1 MSVLLYIGLETVAC
15 FSIRSQFLLVS
26 NNNQVAFGELELN
39 PEFNLMQLSVEDF
52 ENKIQVKPAA
62 DCCHWAYVFPFI
74 YCFPN
79 SDVF

>member
-1 MSVLLYIGLETVAC
+1 LYIGLETVAC

-52 ENKIQVKPAA
+52 ENKIQAKPAA
-62 DCCHWAYVFPFI
+62 DCCHWAYLFPFI
-74 YCFPN
+74 YLFFPN
-79 SDVF
+79 FDVF